1 VTDRV
6 LTLRELNRA
15 LLARQLLL
23 ERARLTLVRAI
34 ERIAGLQAQHS
45 PSPYIGLWSR
55 LEGFRIA
62 ALERSLA
69 RGQTVK
75 ATLMRTTLH
84 IVSRADYWGTVL
96 TRAQLVHAPPSGTF
110 GYRGSPAFVPAA
122 SWLGFF
128 GTASVDDVSSWSGLR
143 SPLVRQGL
151 DALELRRF
159 CDERGRLLLDL
170 PRAPLPAAD
179 TAVPAASCR
188 SGTRAR
194 KKLTLEPCEPL
205 PKRVLTEVQREG
217 EQAVEF
223 LGGRSP

>member
-1 VTDRV
+1 MTDRV

-159 CDERGRLLLDL
+159 CDERGRCSSICPGRRCR
-170 PRAPLPAAD
+170 PRTPPCRPHPAE
-179 TAVPAASCR
+179 VGLGPAR
-188 SGTRAR
+188 SSRSS
-194 KKLTLEPCEPL
+194 
-205 PKRVLTEVQREG
+205 RVSRCQS
-217 EQAVEF
+217 AC
-223 LGGRSP
+223 